1 MVTITYKSK
10 SLKAKWFTVTIYEH
24 RIGCEAACN
33 IIIIIIILYYSSS
46 SGMVCKL
53 SKYVAVIE

>member
-33 IIIIIIILYYSSS
+33 IIIIIILYYSSS
-46 SGMVCKL
+46 SGMVYKL